1 VTASRVARLYRFIAM
16 LRGGPV
22 PRTELLR
29 RLRLN
34 QRGFYRDVE
43 LLRTVGIRVAP
54 VEGRYHLVPGFVAA
68 VDMLP
73 FPDPRLS
80 LGEAQRLARGGSPAH
95 RALKEKVRQITQGT
109 AKNR

>member
-1 VTASRVARLYRFIAM
+1 M
-16 LRGGPV
+16 LRHGPV
-22 PRTELLR
+22 PRTTLLR

-34 QRGFYRDVE
+34 QRGFYRDIE

-54 VEGRYHLVPGFVAA
+54 VAGRYHLVPGFAAA

-80 LGEAQRLARGGSPAH
+80 LGEAQRLARGSSSAH
-95 RALKEKVRQITQGT
+95 RALRDKVRQITRGV
-109 AKNR
+109 

>member
-1 VTASRVARLYRFIAM
+1 MSSSPRQRGRQRSRSVTASRVARLYRFIVM

-22 PRTELLR
+22 PRMTLLR

-34 QRGFYRDVE
+34 QRGFYRDIE

-54 VEGRYHLVPGFVAA
+54 VGGRYHLVPTFAAA

-80 LGEAQRLARGGSPAH
+80 LGEAEQLAR
-95 RALKEKVRQITQGT
+95 
-109 AKNR
+109 